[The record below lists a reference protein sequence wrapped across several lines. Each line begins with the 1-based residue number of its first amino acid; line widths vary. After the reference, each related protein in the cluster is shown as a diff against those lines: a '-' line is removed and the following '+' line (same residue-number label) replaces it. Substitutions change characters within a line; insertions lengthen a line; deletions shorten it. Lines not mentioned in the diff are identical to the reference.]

1 MILFQE
7 VWALIQSV
15 LEQVMTLSPVMVV
28 QILLRRVPVKIKL
41 REARALIRS
50 AVMRVTML
58 LQEMTVPILF
68 PGVVVMMS

>member
-1 MILFQE
+1 MLFQE

-50 AVMRVTML
+50 AVMVVMML
-58 LQEMTVPILF
+58 FQEMTVPILF